1 MLLASRPVHLNRVRF
16 APCPD
21 PNPHIR
27 LRSPANISNHHLP
40 PSDSGSPE
48 IPPPTSTPERET
60 SPYDLHRPIR
70 PSHLLLVADVPERP
84 SSQLQRRLSIANLG
98 TPGGSIVGF
107 PRTHRRDLSTPR
119 YFEFKGSEITVI
131 STPSTPLMNSA
142 PGEVHKPSDPR
153 TYLTRL
159 VQPLPGSSQT
169 KTDP

>member
-27 LRSPANISNHHLP
+27 LRSPANLVDLHLLL
-40 PSDSGSPE
+40 SDADSPE
-48 IPPPTSTPERET
+48 IPAPMPTPKQET
-60 SPYDLHRPIR
+60 SPYDLHRVIR
-70 PSHLLLVADVPERP
+70 PSHLLLVSDVPERP

-98 TPGGSIVGF
+98 TPGGSMVGF

-119 YFEFKGSEITVI
+119 YFEFKGSEITVL
-131 STPSTPLMNSA
+131 STPSTPLIDSA
-142 PGEVHKPSDPR
+142 PGEAHKPSDPW